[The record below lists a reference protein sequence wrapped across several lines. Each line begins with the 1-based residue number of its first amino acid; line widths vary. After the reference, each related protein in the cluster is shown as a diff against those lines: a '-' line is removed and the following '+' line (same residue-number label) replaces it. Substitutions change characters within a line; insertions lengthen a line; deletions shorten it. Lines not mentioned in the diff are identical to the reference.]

1 MFFISL
7 ILILIV
13 VVAIV
18 IGAYYL
24 VIHLIKLWTGCDND
38 EANAK
43 LHNFFNGS
51 ANCTIENDSTV
62 FTEIGDNIHKIIGEK
77 RFQQLVNLSNTLLN
91 TPLLFFDNNGKIP
104 RIIITVNYED
114 ESEKI
119 ILENI
124 LCNVFRK
131 YLAVY
136 GFSTEIISE
145 WHIRS
150 DLKTPYLQIGYAKNK
165 EQKAA
170 LKLYM
175 QHEQNTFIKTN
186 SDILDDTET
195 DDLND

>member
-62 FTEIGDNIHKIIGEK
+62 FTERLIYIHFVTHMQQDVLNQVCLQRYCKI
-77 RFQQLVNLSNTLLN
+77 FSV
-91 TPLLFFDNNGKIP
+91 
-104 RIIITVNYED
+104 
-114 ESEKI
+114 
-119 ILENI
+119 ILI
-124 LCNVFRK
+124 
-131 YLAVY
+131 
-136 GFSTEIISE
+136 
-145 WHIRS
+145 
-150 DLKTPYLQIGYAKNK
+150 
-165 EQKAA
+165 
-170 LKLYM
+170 
-175 QHEQNTFIKTN
+175 
-186 SDILDDTET
+186 
-195 DDLND
+195 

>member
-1 MFFISL
+1 MSFISL
-7 ILILIV
+7 ILFLIV
-13 VVAIV
+13 AVAIV

-24 VIHLIKLWTGCDND
+24 VIHFIKLWTGCDND

-43 LHNFFNGS
+43 LHNFFNGT
-51 ANCTIENDSTV
+51 ANCTIENDSAL
-62 FTEIGDNIHKIIGEK
+62 FTEISDNIQNIIGEK
-77 RFQQLVNLSNTLLN
+77 RFQQLVNLSNTMLS

-104 RIIITVNYED
+104 RIIITVNCAD
-114 ESEKI
+114 ENEKI

-136 GFSTEIISE
+136 GFGTEIISE

-150 DLKTPYLQIGYAKNK
+150 DLKMPYLQIGYAKNK
-165 EQKAA
+165 EQKSA

-175 QHEQNTFIKTN
+175 QHEQNTYIRTN
-186 SDILDDTET
+186 SDISDDTET
-195 DDLND
+195 DDLNE